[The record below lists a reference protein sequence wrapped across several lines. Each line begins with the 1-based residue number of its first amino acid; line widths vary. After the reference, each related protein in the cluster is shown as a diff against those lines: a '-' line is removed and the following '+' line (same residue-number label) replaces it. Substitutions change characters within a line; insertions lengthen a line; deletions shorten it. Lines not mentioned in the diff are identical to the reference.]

1 MVVRESFLHRDGP
14 LDAGTATA
22 AGYVG
27 LLSSPTFLDALLTT
41 VKVAVAA
48 TIGCLVLGAA
58 IAIVVSLVP
67 FPGAGAVARIIDTV
81 VAFPSFLITLS
92 LAFLYGGA
100 GLLTGPLGLPDL
112 TGSWWALVVAE
123 MTFYTPFVV
132 RPLLAA
138 FSQLDPAL
146 LEVAASL
153 GARPGRVL
161 RRVVLPEAL
170 PALLAGGS
178 LCLLLTL
185 NEFGIVLFLGVKGV
199 QTLPVLVYSYA
210 VLGSS
215 AQAGTAAAVAV
226 INTVLSLGLYLV
238 YRAALSRIGGR
249 RAGVV

>member
-1 MVVRESFLHRDGP
+1 M
-14 LDAGTATA
+14 
-22 AGYVG
+22 
-27 LLSSPTFLDALLTT
+27 
-41 VKVAVAA
+41 
-48 TIGCLVLGAA
+48 
-58 IAIVVSLVP
+58 
-67 FPGAGAVARIIDTV
+67 ARIIDTV

-123 MTFYTPFVV
+123 ITFYTPFVV

-170 PALLAGGS
+170 PALLAGG
-178 LCLLLTL
+178 
-185 NEFGIVLFLGVKGV
+185 GVFV
-199 QTLPVLVYSYA
+199 CC
-210 VLGSS
+210 
-215 AQAGTAAAVAV
+215 
-226 INTVLSLGLYLV
+226 
-238 YRAALSRIGGR
+238 SR
-249 RAGVV
+249 